1 MWIRKY
7 LMNLIAIAAIIA
19 INLTLAGFSFSK
31 VAAIGSNGNIHAGN
45 RDPYQIFLPIIQNPV
60 SGFYVSNSGLDSN
73 PGTLA
78 APWRTL
84 QYAVDHTPAGATL
97 FVRGGEYYGFD
108 TSRSNLTLTAYPG
121 ESVVIRGNGS
131 DTYTVA
137 IRNASDFHI
146 SGIKFQNNQIQ
157 YSAGVYSENSTGIII
172 SNNIFSDHRGFG
184 VVTKNVV
191 DIAIQNNDFY
201 NNANAI
207 EIRYGSQ
214 NVNILNNS
222 IHDNTRDVDGGR
234 SAVGITLYYTGGP
247 VLISGNRLW
256 GNHTLNDSDPG
267 GAAIEIYAG
276 GNAVIRENVIWDN
289 ETVLETGTDGQ
300 QACSNIA
307 FLRNVVFRGSRQ
319 QGLILRCASN
329 SLFANNTFDALDEY
343 VFYLTH
349 FQGGYGGSIENLK
362 ILNNIAVN
370 GRVYSIEGVIPDSV
384 EINHNLLYN
393 PGSTSSRGNYL
404 AYVLDFGN
412 TKVLAEFQSWTGYD
426 LQSVGLPPLFVDS
439 SLHDYRLQL
448 TSPAINIGVDIGEPF
463 VGPAPDAGA
472 FEFSP

>member
-1 MWIRKY
+1 MRIRKFLFTLISILVISAFTLVWAGY
-7 LMNLIAIAAIIA
+7 SNSSVVANRLM
-19 INLTLAGFSFSK
+19 
-31 VAAIGSNGNIHAGN
+31 GNFQAGN
-45 RDPYQIFLPIIQNPV
+45 GDPYQIFLPIIQNPV
-60 SGFYVSNSGLDSN
+60 SGSYVSNTGSDSN

-84 QYAVDHTPAGATL
+84 QFAVDHAPVGGTL
-97 FVRGGEYYGFD
+97 FARGGEFTGFD
-108 TSRSNLTLTAYPG
+108 TSRSNLTLSSYPG

-131 DTYTVA
+131 DTYTAA
-137 IRNASDFHI
+137 IRNATNFQI
-146 SGIKFQNNQIQ
+146 TGINFQNNQLQ
-157 YSAGVYSENSTGIII
+157 YSAGIFIENSTGITIR
-172 SNNIFSDHRGFG
+172 NNIFSNHRGFG
-184 VVTKNVV
+184 VVTKNVT
-191 DIAIQNNDFY
+191 DISIQGNDIY

-214 NVNILNNS
+214 NVQILNNS

-234 SAVGITLYYTGGP
+234 SAIGITLYYTSGP

-256 GNHTLNDSDPG
+256 GNHTVEVPDPG

-276 GNAVIRENVIWDN
+276 GNAIIRENVIWDN

-300 QACSNIA
+300 QSCSNIV

-349 FQGGYGGSIENLK
+349 FQGSYGGSIENLR

-393 PGSTSSRGNYL
+393 PGSSSSRGNYL
-404 AYVLDFGN
+404 AYVSGFGN
-412 TKVLAEFQSWTGYD
+412 TKVLSEFQSWTNYD
-426 LQSVGLPPLFVDS
+426 LQSLSLPPVFVDS
-439 SLHDYRLQL
+439 SLHDYHLQSM
-448 TSPAINIGVDIGEPF
+448 SPAINIGVNLGEPF
-463 VGPAPDAGA
+463 AGPAPDAGA